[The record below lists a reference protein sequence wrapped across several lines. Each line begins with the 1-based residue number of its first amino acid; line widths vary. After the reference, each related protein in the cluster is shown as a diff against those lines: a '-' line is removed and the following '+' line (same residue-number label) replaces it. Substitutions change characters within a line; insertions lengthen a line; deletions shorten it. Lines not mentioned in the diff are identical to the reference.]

1 MHSSVTQRS
10 KVIAISQNFR
20 GCPGRLC
27 PTDSCAIAPSL
38 WACKAQGQECH
49 LCDAPKRDDWTSSH
63 FFLFLQKVGKK
74 WCILVHTGPLQG
86 SGELLPQQDRQARA
100 DALLQLGLF
109 FARLSR
115 PCVHTGP
122 DLRADRQARWEHAK
136 QQQRSP
142 PPSRDAAAPVG
153 RPHVVG
159 IHDAILNLVPA

>member
-20 GCPGRLC
+20 GCPGN
-27 PTDSCAIAPSL
+27 S
-38 WACKAQGQECH
+38 AQLTLAQSH
-49 LCDAPKRDDWTSSH
+49 LPFGHAKRRAKSVT
-63 FFLFLQKVGKK
+63 FATRQKEM
-74 WCILVHTGPLQG
+74 TGPLATFSFFTKSREKMVHFCSHRTLARERRVVAPAG
-86 SGELLPQQDRQARA
+86 QAGTRRRA
-100 DALLQLGLF
+100 AAAWTFL
-109 FARLSR
+109 ARLSR

-122 DLRADRQARWEHAK
+122 DLRADRQARWNMQNSSSAV
-136 QQQRSP
+136 P